1 MKATIKDIAREA
13 GVSDTAVSLAFKG
26 SVRVTEQTRKK
37 IFATAKKLKY
47 VPNIAAQNLRSGKT
61 NAIGFIV
68 NDITNPFYSQM
79 LKEAEQELNSLGYE
93 MFIGSSNWNI
103 DREVKLIEKMIQ
115 MRVQGIIICL
125 CEKGSKSLDLLKTF
139 SIPHVA
145 ADSYPEFYKGAYVA
159 NDFEIC
165 GRIVAEHLYE
175 IGCRN
180 PGIINADDSMSG
192 FSAFKKTFS
201 SFRKTL
207 GDEGIRLKQKNIV
220 DAGLTIDS
228 GRSAFAALK
237 KKSFDADSFFCAN
250 DLCAM
255 GFMEAAEQDGLTIG
269 KDIALVGIDDLPL
282 SSFEKISLTS
292 VRQPYAAIAHETA
305 NIIVKNILKGNTV
318 KVQKELAPEL
328 IKRNTT
334 VFYSHHAG

>member
-26 SVRVTEQTRKK
+26 NVRVAARTRQK
-37 IFATAKKLKY
+37 IFAAATRLKY
-47 VPNIAAQNLRSGKT
+47 VPNTAAQNLRSGKT
-61 NAIGFIV
+61 NTVGFIV
-68 NDITNPFYSQM
+68 NDIANPFYSLM
-79 LKEAEQELNSLGYE
+79 LKEAERELNSLGFE
-93 MFIGSSNWNI
+93 MFIGGSNW
-103 DREVKLIEKMIQ
+103 DMDCEAKLIRKMIQ

-125 CEKGSKSLDLLKTF
+125 CEKGSKSLELLNSF
-139 SIPHVA
+139 SIPYVA
-145 ADSYPEFYKGAYVA
+145 ADSYPEFYKGSYVA

-165 GRIVAEHLYE
+165 GKIVAEHLYE

-180 PGIINADDSMSG
+180 PGIVNADKSMSD

-207 GDEGIRLKQKNIV
+207 GDRGIKLKRKNTV

-228 GRSAFAALK
+228 GRNAFASLR

-250 DLCAM
+250 DLCAL
-255 GFMEAAEQDGLTIG
+255 GLMEAAEQDGLTIG

-282 SSFEKISLTS
+282 SSFSKISLTS
-292 VRQPYAAIAHETA
+292 VRQPYAAIARETA
-305 NIIVKNILKGNTV
+305 NIIVENILKGTAV
-318 KVQKELAPEL
+318 KVQKELEPEL
-328 IKRNTT
+328 IKRNSTYI
-334 VFYSHHAG
+334 FSEK